1 MRKFLISIPMYF
13 FGAYALLGYVM
24 LMLIF
29 IGILL
34 TPLLGS
40 ILDID
45 VLGNVISVFEVL
57 LNGGAVGWIALA
69 WTFGQFF
76 IAYALHKYLRSILK
90 T

>member
-1 MRKFLISIPMYF
+1 MRKLLISIPMYF
-13 FGAYALLGYVM
+13 FGAYALLGYLM

-45 VLGNVISVFEVL
+45 VLGNVISFFDVG
-57 LNGGAVGWIALA
+57 LNAGAVGWIAVA

-76 IAYALHKYLRSILK
+76 IAYALYKYLRSIY
-90 T
+90 